1 MGVVRAKM
9 FPRRLRAELNG
20 VEATPNYHALRAT
33 LNGVEA
39 TPNYHALRA
48 TLNGVEATP
57 SDKVYLR
64 PNQPAARY
72 QR

>member
-20 VEATPNYHALRAT
+20 VEATPNY
-33 LNGVEA
+33 N
-39 TPNYHALRA
+39 ALRA